1 VSVTIP
7 TGHAHLTASREV
19 VLAAILDQS
28 RLMTPP
34 AVAMQVVNA
43 ASRPDSTPAQ
53 IAALLSQDPALCAK
67 LLKAVNSPI
76 YGFTQPVASLER
88 AVQILGLNPLRSL
101 VLGLSLPVMQGT
113 NSVTPAL
120 REYWIGS
127 VTGAIIARD
136 LATLAKR
143 PNPDNDMVCGL
154 LRDLGAMLIQ
164 RAFPEDWASLAANP
178 TERQLEQPCEAER
191 MRFAVDHAEIGAELL
206 KRWNLPDEIVEPIRF
221 HHHPEM
227 ANGLKKHLA
236 ERAELL
242 HFVEYLTRLDA
253 VAERPKLLQK
263 VLLIAQAR
271 YGLTPALLVK
281 FLQPIAPK
289 VIVFAGLLKL
299 DVGRCPDYAAIL
311 SEGCQELVKLAFE
324 TQRHAAEG
332 LNHPTPIPGETRE
345 IPGGGTKFGR
355 ALPANEFRTSGATQ
369 PLSRAAR
376 LPEFR
381 PEFVE
386 AFPATGARLDD
397 YEVQSILGRG
407 AMGIVFKAHE
417 PSLDRPVAIKM
428 LAPELHP
435 MPSARERFAREARTA
450 AAIRHEN
457 VVAIYAVRESAG
469 RSYLAMEYLEGGS
482 LEDLL
487 VSHGPVS
494 LPDFCRYGR
503 ELASGLAAA
512 HAKKIVHRDIKP
524 ANIMLDAPN
533 GKIKITDF
541 GLARAAQD
549 TRLTVEG
556 SLVGSPLFMAP
567 EQVEGQT
574 TDHRTDLFALGGVL
588 YALCTARPPFP
599 GETMAAIFR
608 GICEKE
614 PISIRRLRP
623 DLPGWVNDLV
633 MGLLTK
639 DPERRTQSANEVVR
653 SLADR

>member
-1 VSVTIP
+1 MSVTIP
-7 TGHAHLTASREV
+7 TGHVHLTASREV

-67 LLKAVNSPI
+67 LLKAVNSSI
-76 YGFTQPVASLER
+76 YGFSQPVASLER

-101 VLGLSLPVMQGT
+101 VLGLSLPIMQGT
-113 NSVTPAL
+113 NGVTPAL

-191 MRFAVDHAEIGAELL
+191 MCFAVDHAEIGAELL

-227 ANGLKKHLA
+227 ANGLKKQLA

-242 HFVEYLTRLDA
+242 HFVEYLTRLDT
-253 VAERPKLLQK
+253 VVERPKLLQK
-263 VLLIAQAR
+263 VLLIAQTR

-332 LNHPTPIPGETRE
+332 WNHPTPIPGETRE
-345 IPGGGTKFGR
+345 IPGSAGNAFR
-355 ALPANEFRTSGATQ
+355 ANGATL

-428 LAPELHP
+428 LAPELQP
-435 MPSARERFAREARTA
+435 MPSARERFVREARTA

-457 VVAIYAVRESAG
+457 VVAIYAVRESTG
-469 RSYLAMEYLEGGS
+469 RSYLAMEHLEGGS
-482 LEDLL
+482 LEELL
-487 VSHGPVS
+487 VRQGPVA
-494 LPDFCRYGR
+494 LPEFCRYGR

-512 HAKKIVHRDIKP
+512 HAKHIVHRDIKP

-549 TRLTVEG
+549 TRLTRDG
-556 SLVGSPLFMAP
+556 CLVGSPLFMAP
-567 EQVEGQT
+567 EQVDGHV

-588 YALCTARPPFP
+588 YALCSARPPFP
-599 GETMAAIFR
+599 GETMAVIFR
-608 GICEKE
+608 GICETE

-653 SLADR
+653 ALAER